1 MTERT
6 YKKDLHLITDSFRK
20 FFEHK
25 NIQPTE
31 KSFLKRFYES
41 SLDSINKFHEKF
53 LKELELRLFIW

>member
-6 YKKDLHLITDSFRK
+6 YKKDLHLLTDSFRK
-20 FFEHK
+20 FFESK
-25 NIQPTE
+25 CIELKET
-31 KSFLKRFYES
+31 SFFKRFHES